1 MRFVELFA
9 GIGLVRL
16 ALERSG
22 WECIFAND
30 IDPKKQRTYERNF
43 EASDFSLGDVWEM
56 DVGALAAPVD
66 LVTASF
72 PCTDLSLAGNRSGL
86 AGKHS
91 SAFWALIRV
100 LEGLHGNQGAPKVVM
115 VENVVGF
122 LTSRDG
128 EDFLAAVRALNEQ
141 GYVVDAVVVD
151 AKHFTAQSRPRL
163 FLIAV
168 REDLADAHMVRP
180 SPGGI
185 LSAWNQEVDD
195 SSSPL
200 RPAALRQVM
209 RSNETLKW
217 GLMSLPRPPAS
228 KQTLSDIIEDLP
240 AESDRWW
247 STEQTTKLIS
257 QMSELHLSEL
267 ERMKSRSAY
276 SYGTIYR
283 RKREGGTRA
292 ELRTDG
298 LAGCLRTPRG
308 GSSKQIVLRA
318 GNGEV
323 RARWMTPRE
332 YGRLQGVPD
341 SFVLPENDLEAY
353 FGFGDAVCV
362 PAVEWLAMHA
372 INPIVGKDAARR
384 QKRKTASRPS
394 RPEAGAP

>member
-30 IDPKKQRTYERNF
+30 IDPKKKQAYTRNF
-43 EASDFSLGDVWEM
+43 SACEFSLGDVWQIE
-56 DVGALAAPVD
+56 VSALSAPVD

-91 SAFWALIRV
+91 SAFWALIRI
-100 LEGLHGNQGAPKVVM
+100 LDGLRINQGTPKVVL

-122 LTSRDG
+122 LTSRNGD
-128 EDFLAAVRALNEQ
+128 DFIAAVRALNEQ

-151 AKHFTAQSRPRL
+151 ARNFTAQSRPRL

-168 REDLADAHMVRP
+168 RDDLADVHMVRP
-180 SPGGI
+180 SFGGI
-185 LSAWNQEVDD
+185 LSTWNQELEE
-195 SSSPL
+195 SSSAL
-200 RPAALRQVM
+200 RPASLRGLM
-209 RSNETLKW
+209 RRNETLKW
-217 GLMSLPRPPAS
+217 GLLNIPTPPLPT
-228 KQTLSDIIEDLP
+228 QTLSDVIEDLP
-240 AESDRWW
+240 NDSDRWW
-247 STEQTTKLIS
+247 SAEHMTKLIS

-267 ERMKSRSAY
+267 ERMRSRHGH

-283 RKREGGTRA
+283 RKREVGIRA
-292 ELRTDG
+292 EMRTDG
-298 LAGCLRTPRG
+298 LAGCLRTPKG

-341 SFVLPENDLEAY
+341 SFIIPENDIDAY

-372 INPIVGKDAARR
+372 INPIFG
-384 QKRKTASRPS
+384 SP
-394 RPEAGAP
+394 

>member
-30 IDPKKQRTYERNF
+30 IDPKKQRTYANNF
-43 EASDFSLGDVWEM
+43 ESSDFSLGDVWEM

-91 SAFWALIRV
+91 SAFWALIRI
-100 LEGLHGNQGAPKVVM
+100 LEGLQGNQGAPKVVM

-180 SPGGI
+180 TPSGI

-209 RSNETLKW
+209 RSNDTLNW

-228 KQTLSDIIEDLP
+228 TQTLSDIIEDVP
-240 AESDRWW
+240 AGSDRWW
-247 STEQTTKLIS
+247 SPEQMTKLIS
-257 QMSELHLSEL
+257 QMSELHLSVL
-267 ERMKSRSAY
+267 ERMKSGSAY

-341 SFVLPENDLEAY
+341 SFVLPDNDLEAY

-372 INPIVGKDAARR
+372 INPVVAKGVAKKQQRNTTS
-384 QKRKTASRPS
+384 QPS
-394 RPEAGAP
+394 RTEAGAP

>member
-1 MRFVELFA
+1 MFQKKFFLQ
-9 GIGLVRL
+9 VRCQFQCWWQSQL
-16 ALERSG
+16 
-22 WECIFAND
+22 
-30 IDPKKQRTYERNF
+30 
-43 EASDFSLGDVWEM
+43 WEM

-91 SAFWALIRV
+91 SAFWALIRI
-100 LEGLHGNQGAPKVVM
+100 LEGLQGNQGAPKVVM

-180 SPGGI
+180 TPSGI

-209 RSNETLKW
+209 RSNDTLNW

-228 KQTLSDIIEDLP
+228 TQTLSDIIEDVP
-240 AESDRWW
+240 AGSDRWLRSVRW
-247 STEQTTKLIS
+247 
-257 QMSELHLSEL
+257 LSVPY
-267 ERMKSRSAY
+267 RSY
-276 SYGTIYR
+276 
-283 RKREGGTRA
+283 
-292 ELRTDG
+292 
-298 LAGCLRTPRG
+298 
-308 GSSKQIVLRA
+308 
-318 GNGEV
+318 
-323 RARWMTPRE
+323 W
-332 YGRLQGVPD
+332 
-341 SFVLPENDLEAY
+341 
-353 FGFGDAVCV
+353 
-362 PAVEWLAMHA
+362 
-372 INPIVGKDAARR
+372 
-384 QKRKTASRPS
+384 
-394 RPEAGAP
+394 